1 MPRFTGIKC
10 GVNWMVTLVSGGER
24 KLFLDFRQMPVLRHA
39 VRPDAFVAFA
49 KQVIHL
55 GLAARAAHAAQRIGD
70 DAGRL
75 DQLRHQQRNQRQ
87 QDAGRVTAR
96 GGDEHRFLDFIAVD
110 FRQTINR
117 LVQQIRR
124 GMVVR
129 VKFLVHLRA
138 PEPEIGAEVN
148 HDAAALSSG
157 TANSAATPCGS
168 ARNTTSACFASSS
181 AFGSVKRSVF
191 GFRMAG
197 KFGEHLRERLPGV
210 LARGHGHQLHVRMV
224 QQQPDE
230 FLAGVTGRADD
241 GDFLRIHFQKF
252 NHENTNH
259 TKKILRD
266 LVPLGQF
273 SDSVRTGTTGVR
285 FRFQTKNPAGLNQR
299 GLEIS
304 SAINVSRIGSVCARP
319 AGRISCALSCANR
332 A

>member
-1 MPRFTGIKC
+1 MRRELDGDFG
-10 GVNWMVTLVSGGER
+10 SGGER
-24 KLFLDFRQMPVLRHA
+24 KLFLDFRQMPVLGHA

-55 GLAARAAHAAQRIGD
+55 GLAARAAHAAERIGD

-87 QDAGRVTAR
+87 QNAGRVTAR
-96 GGDEHRFLDFIAVD
+96 GGDEHRFLDFIPVN

-129 VKFLVHLRA
+129 VKFLVHRRA

-148 HDAAALSSG
+148 HDAAGVEQRHGVFRRDAVRQREKHHVRLLREQFG
-157 TANSAATPCGS
+157 VRLGEAQCFRPRV
-168 ARNTTSACFASSS
+168 AR
-181 AFGSVKRSVF
+181 
-191 GFRMAG
+191 

-210 LARGHGHQLHVRMV
+210 LARGHGHQLHVGMV

-241 GDFLRIHFQKF
+241 GDFLRIHNQLVFTTETQRRREKF
-252 NHENTNH
+252 SN
-259 TKKILRD
+259 KKPRRIE
-266 LVPLGQF
+266 
-273 SDSVRTGTTGVR
+273 
-285 FRFQTKNPAGLNQR
+285 PAGLGNFQ
-299 GLEIS
+299 
-304 SAINVSRIGSVCARP
+304 CD
-319 AGRISCALSCANR
+319 
-332 A
+332 